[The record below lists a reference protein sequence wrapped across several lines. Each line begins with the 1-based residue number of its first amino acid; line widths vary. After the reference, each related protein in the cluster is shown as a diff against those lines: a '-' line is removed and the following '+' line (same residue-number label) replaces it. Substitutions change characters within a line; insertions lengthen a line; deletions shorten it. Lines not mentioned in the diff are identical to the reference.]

1 MEHLHAIRVK
11 FLPATETKGV
21 RVKLA
26 SPRFATKI
34 TLSYCYETGDIV
46 KQAISYLEETDMQ
59 PVSFAG
65 LGNGEYVVL
74 CEEFEP
80 LTKA

>member
-11 FLPATETKGV
+11 RLIPTDTKGV

-26 SPRFATKI
+26 SAQFRTKI
-34 TLSYCYETGDIV
+34 TLPFCYVTDDIV
-46 KQAISYLEETDMQ
+46 KQAIAYLEEVDMQ
-59 PVSFAG
+59 PVSFADI
-65 LGNGEYVVL
+65 GNGNYVVL

-80 LTKA
+80 LK

>member
-11 FLPATETKGV
+11 RLPPTDTKGV

-26 SPRFATKI
+26 SARFRTKI
-34 TLSYCYETGDIV
+34 TLPFCYVTDDIV
-46 KQAISYLEETDMQ
+46 KQAIAYLEEVDMQ
-59 PVSFAG
+59 PVSFADI
-65 LGNGEYVVL
+65 GNGNYVVL

-80 LTKA
+80 LK